1 MEVQVFKWV
10 GDALQEATTA
20 MITNSVSTA
29 VDSLKV
35 VILGVVTLYLIYKGY
50 QVLFSQCDDPI
61 LDIIGHCAMVVF
73 VTHFALTVDGYTSNV
88 LDFIH
93 GVEVWLGSLFVPDT
107 ANTGRTTFGLLDEV
121 LGTALSQI
129 QYCADK
135 IRWSPSTW
143 GWIAAGIAIFIG
155 YVPLI
160 VKAAIIIIGA
170 KFLLTVMCCV
180 GPLFIAFSLFPAT
193 KQFFDRW
200 VSKTFEQCL
209 TMALGLLV
217 TTLMISIFD
226 QYLVSTDIT
235 KEGVNPLITALLIL
249 PVSWILR
256 YVIEQIPNMS
266 GSLSGGFASAV
277 MTAKHI
283 ANGAKEDS
291 SRGNKMLGLIT
302 NPIRTAYS
310 AFKKQPPSANSIS
323 KGNQNPAQQIVRDNI
338 NKHNK

>member
-1 MEVQVFKWV
+1 MDVKVFGWI
-10 GDALQEATTA
+10 GDALQDATTV

-29 VDSLKV
+29 VDSLKLI
-35 VILGVVTLYLIYKGY
+35 ILGVVTLYLIYKGY
-50 QVLFSQCDDPI
+50 QVLFSRCDDPI

-73 VTHFALTVDGYTSNV
+73 VTHFALSVDGYTANV

-93 GVEVWLGSLFVPDT
+93 GVEIWLSSLFVPDT
-107 ANTGRTTFGLLDEV
+107 TNTGRTTFDLLDNV
-121 LGTALSQI
+121 LGTALNQI
-129 QYCADK
+129 QYCAEK
-135 IRWSPSTW
+135 IQWSPSTW

-160 VKAAIIIIGA
+160 VQAAIIIIGA

-180 GPLFIAFSLFPAT
+180 GPLFITFSLFPAT

-217 TTLMISIFD
+217 TTLMMSIFD

-235 KEGVNPLITALLIL
+235 KEGVNPLVTALLIL
-249 PVSWILR
+249 PISWILR

-277 MTAKHI
+277 MTAKHVT
-283 ANGAKEDS
+283 NGAREDS
-291 SRGNKMLGLIT
+291 SRSNKMLELIT
-302 NPIRTAYS
+302 NPIKTAYG

-323 KGNQNPAQQIVRDNI
+323 KGTQNPAQQIVRDNI
-338 NKHNK
+338 SKHNK